1 MRDEEASFLQNIG
14 RTRNPYVINERLSRT
29 VGWSDANNNVDD
41 DYMNIQGNGLDYR
54 ETTITTTTTMNGVQ
68 SSGSAAG
75 GGGESNTIPVEKQS
89 KFSCLSFLG
98 KGRAS
103 LSTEQS

>member
-14 RTRNPYVINERLSRT
+14 RARNPYVINERLSRT

-54 ETTITTTTTMNGVQ
+54 ETTIMTTTTMNGVK
-68 SSGSAAG
+68 SS

-89 KFSCLSFLG
+89 KLLYFSSSLFFLG

-103 LSTEQS
+103 VLTW